1 MWLEIDI
8 TVSQNCIC
16 HAITNKARRAPYTYQ
31 MHLHAHR
38 QYLITL

>member
-1 MWLEIDI
+1 M
-8 TVSQNCIC
+8 
-16 HAITNKARRAPYTYQ
+16 TNKARRAPYTYQ